1 MNLGLRPVLFLAV
14 AIFSSSAW
22 AEARNTITETATV
35 ERAIDG
41 DTLVLTDGQ
50 RLRLDAV
57 NALEM
62 MRKPDDLAKCLPSL
76 RTGARSDYGCDL
88 TLARAAQRELQQ
100 LTAGKTVKLLINPS
114 RREDRYGRLLAQVL
128 VTGADGQEIAVTE
141 RLLADGLVHVYPL
154 SGREIGTAELLKIEA
169 RARAQK
175 LGIWQL
181 PDLQPT
187 PPERAQTRYGHYALI
202 EGTVVS
208 ARRTKTA
215 IQLNF
220 GPEYRTDFTVQVD
233 KRDWSKFKAVDLLG
247 LQGKRVLVRG
257 YLYEDYGPAMRLTND
272 GQLTVSE

>member
-1 MNLGLRPVLFLAV
+1 MFFLAI
-14 AIFSSSAW
+14 AAWPHMSW
-22 AEARNTITETATV
+22 AEARQVVTETAVV

-57 NALEM
+57 NALEIM
-62 MRKPDDLAKCLPSL
+62 HKPADLAKCLPSL
-76 RTGARSDYGCDL
+76 RTGKSADYGCDL
-88 TLARAAQRELQQ
+88 TLARAAQQELQA
-100 LTAGKTVKLLINPS
+100 LTAGKTVKLLLNPT
-114 RREDRYGRLLAQVL
+114 RREDRYGRLLAQVI
-128 VTGADGQEIAVTE
+128 VPGADGQEISVAE

-154 SGREIGTAELLKIEA
+154 SGREIGTSELLPIEA

-175 LGIWQL
+175 LGLWQL

-187 PPERAQTRYGHYALI
+187 PPEQAQTRYGHYALI
-202 EGTVVS
+202 AGKVLS
-208 ARRTKTA
+208 ARKTKTML
-215 IQLNF
+215 QLNF

-233 KRDWSKFKAVDLLG
+233 KRDWSKFKAVDLLA

-272 GQLTVSE
+272 GQITVSE